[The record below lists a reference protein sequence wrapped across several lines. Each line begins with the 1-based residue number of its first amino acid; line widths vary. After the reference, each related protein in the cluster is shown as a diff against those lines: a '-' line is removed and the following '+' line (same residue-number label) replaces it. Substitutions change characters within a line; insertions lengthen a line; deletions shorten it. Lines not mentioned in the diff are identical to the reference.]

1 MSDLDAFRQAAREE
15 AQDWA
20 AGRALQ
26 AGDPIPAA
34 VARLRSPAVTT
45 GATPIPPE
53 LAGAL
58 ADLLEDLED
67 VPAYEATGE
76 AERVARAVLGWL

>member
-1 MSDLDAFRQAAREE
+1 MSNMSDLDAIRQLAAEIREPH
-15 AQDWA
+15 
-20 AGRALQ
+20 
-26 AGDPIPAA
+26 PIDAA

-58 ADLLEDLED
+58 ADLLAYAGEDGI
-67 VPAYEATGE
+67 PNT
-76 AERVARAVLGWL
+76 ERVARAVLGWG